1 MAFKFVILC
10 VALAAVNA
18 GVIETGWQP
27 NPWNPHAATIVKQPA
42 IIKQVVHEEPANYE
56 FNYEVHDTQTGDI
69 KRQHEKAV
77 NGAIS
82 GQYSLVDPDGFRRVV
97 SYTADDH
104 HGFQA
109 NVQREPVDHKLVAPA
124 HGWQAK
130 PAHGWQAP
138 TVTKII
144 AAAPSHGWEAK
155 PQWQAPAVVKVQ
167 APSHGWEA
175 KPQWQAP
182 TVTKIISP
190 APSHGWQ
197 AAPAHGWQAPTVVK
211 VQAPTVTKIIS
222 PAPSHGW
229 QAATAHGWQAPTV
242 VKVQAPSHGWQSK
255 PWA

>member
-211 VQAPTVTKIIS
+211 VQAPN
-222 PAPSHGW
+222 
-229 QAATAHGWQAPTV
+229 
-242 VKVQAPSHGWQSK
+242 HGWQSN

>member
-155 PQWQAPAVVKVQ
+155 PQWQAP
-167 APSHGWEA
+167 
-175 KPQWQAP
+175 

>member
-27 NPWNPHAATIVKQPA
+27 NPWNPHTATIVKQPA

-56 FNYEVHDTQTGDI
+56 FNYEVHDTHTGDI
-69 KRQHEKAV
+69 KRQHEKAE
-77 NGAIS
+77 NGQIS
-82 GQYSLVDPDGFRRVV
+82 GQYSLVDPDGYRRVV

-109 NVQREPVDHKLVAPA
+109 NVQREPVDHKLIAPA

-138 TVTKII
+138 TVTKVI
-144 AAAPSHGWEAK
+144 APAPSHGWEAK
-155 PQWQAPAVVKVQ
+155 PQWQAPTVVKVQ

-175 KPQWQAP
+175 KPAWQAP

-211 VQAPTVTKIIS
+211 VQAP
-222 PAPSHGW
+222 
-229 QAATAHGWQAPTV
+229 
-242 VKVQAPSHGWQSK
+242 SHGWQSN

>member
-10 VALAAVNA
+10 ATLAAVSA

-27 NPWNPHAATIVKQPA
+27 NPWNPHTATIIQPATTIVKQPA
-42 IIKQVVHEEPANYE
+42 LIKKVVEAESPANYE
-56 FNYEVHDTQTGDI
+56 FNYEVHDTNTGDI
-69 KRQHEKAV
+69 KRQHEKAE
-77 NGAIS
+77 NGHIS

-211 VQAPTVTKIIS
+211 VQAP
-222 PAPSHGW
+222 
-229 QAATAHGWQAPTV
+229 
-242 VKVQAPSHGWQSK
+242 SHGWQSN